1 MGKKGGEAVQD
12 DRMQD
17 DIVFRVT
24 ILDSCAAQHLA
35 PICTGYL
42 SAICHDLDHKGM
54 NNDFLIKTSNP
65 LAIQYN
71 DLSPLENHH
80 LAQSFRLLNRDD
92 CGLFRHL
99 SKDRQVSS
107 TVALAY
113 VQYFV
118 LSWFKEQEGQGGHVR
133 MVSTE

>member
-1 MGKKGGEAVQD
+1 MSSLPECYLIPQHHEAPPHAPPLKAHPQTH
-12 DRMQD
+12 
-17 DIVFRVT
+17 FPWA
-24 ILDSCAAQHLA
+24 CA
-35 PICTGYL
+35 GYL
-42 SAICHDLDHKGM
+42 SAICHDLDHKGL

-99 SKDRQVSS
+99 PKDRQVSS
-107 TVALAY
+107 TSCGSRDACAVCAPLG
-113 VQYFV
+113 
-118 LSWFKEQEGQGGHVR
+118 LKPL
-133 MVSTE
+133 